1 MGGEPREQL
10 GRVGAGEVPAE
21 LVGGLPAD
29 PSERGLRRFE
39 SELVTIEDRAGEL
52 AAQSTALAEDGASEP
67 AARIA
72 AGTRQTRDA
81 TRSLSVVLEDPA
93 TKKAAEARNQASER
107 LDSANQNLRQ
117 GVELVREELTT
128 DGQLPAD
135 ERRADERL
143 LAALDDAQQDLE
155 RGLEEVGQLIAERRQ
170 AKRTARAER
179 QAAREAAEAAEDDA
193 ASEPAP
199 EAPVLEA
206 VRRVRQPAPVERA

>member
-1 MGGEPREQL
+1 M
-10 GRVGAGEVPAE
+10 
-21 LVGGLPAD
+21 
-29 PSERGLRRFE
+29 
-39 SELVTIEDRAGEL
+39 
-52 AAQSTALAEDGASEP
+52 
-67 AARIA
+67 
-72 AGTRQTRDA
+72 
-81 TRSLSVVLEDPA
+81 LEDPA

-179 QAAREAAEAAEDDA
+179 QAAREAAEAADDEA

-199 EAPVLEA
+199 EAPSSGGCPPGTTASPSGACIGEGFACDPDPEA
-206 VRRVRQPAPVERA
+206 RGGPAGLRPCPEGLSQTKACRPSGRWDSA